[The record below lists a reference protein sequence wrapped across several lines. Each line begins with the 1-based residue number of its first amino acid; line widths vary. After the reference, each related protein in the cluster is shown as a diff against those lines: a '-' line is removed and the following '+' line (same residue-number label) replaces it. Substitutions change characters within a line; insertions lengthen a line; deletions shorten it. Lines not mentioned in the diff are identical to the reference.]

1 LAILEARNVG
11 KSFGALRALDGVDF
25 SVAEGTFHGLIG
37 PNGSG
42 KSTLLKALAGAH
54 FADTGSI
61 MFGGR
66 DITRSTP
73 YERARAGLSLK
84 FQITAVLRQLSV
96 YDNVLLVM
104 QSDQSLWSLLR
115 SRTRRSLHG
124 EILEAL
130 ARFRLADHADRLA
143 GELSHGQ
150 QQWLEIAMALALK
163 PKLLLLDE
171 PTGGMS
177 PEERRVTG
185 ELLQPIKGSCALV
198 IVEHDLDF
206 IRDICDRLTVLDQ
219 GRVLD
224 DGTVAEIQRSAKVQ
238 QVYTSR
244 V

>member
-1 LAILEARNVG
+1 MALLEVSG
-11 KSFGALRALDGVDF
+11 VTKSFGSLRALDGVA
-25 SVAEGTFHGLIG
+25 VTVEAGTFHGLIG

-42 KSTLLKALAGAH
+42 KSTLLKAIAGAD
-54 FADTGSI
+54 FADGGSI
-61 MFGGR
+61 VFAGR
-66 DITRSTP
+66 DITWAPP

-96 YDNVLLVM
+96 YDNMLLAL
-104 QSDQSLWSLLR
+104 QAGDGFWSLLR
-115 SRTRRSLHG
+115 SATRRARHD
-124 EILEAL
+124 EVMAAL
-130 ARFRLADHADRLA
+130 DGFRLGERADDLA
-143 GELSHGQ
+143 GALSHGQ
-150 QQWLEIAMALALK
+150 QQWLEIAMVLAAR

-185 ELLQPIKGSCALV
+185 ELLLPVKAQCAVV

-206 IRDICDRLTVLDQ
+206 IRDICDHITVLDQ

-224 DGTVAEIQRSAKVQ
+224 DGTVEAIKRSPKVLE
-238 QVYTSR
+238 VYTTR